1 MNTNAFPAL
10 PIQVSVIPLVF
21 INLNELQ
28 TKTEAEQNQQ
38 IGELIY
44 PFVNQMFGGD
54 APKITGMLLTSPL
67 QSLIAYCQNRDI
79 FLQAA
84 NAANAQLQQAKA
96 LEAQAQV
103 TAVAK

>member
-10 PIQVSVIPLVF
+10 PIQVPVIPLVF

-28 TKTEAEQNQQ
+28 AKNEADQKQQ

-54 APKITGMLLTSPL
+54 APKITGMLIDLPIDEIKSYLYDFT
-67 QSLIAYCQNRDI
+67 
-79 FLQAA
+79 
-84 NAANAQLQQAKA
+84 
-96 LEAQAQV
+96 
-103 TAVAK
+103 